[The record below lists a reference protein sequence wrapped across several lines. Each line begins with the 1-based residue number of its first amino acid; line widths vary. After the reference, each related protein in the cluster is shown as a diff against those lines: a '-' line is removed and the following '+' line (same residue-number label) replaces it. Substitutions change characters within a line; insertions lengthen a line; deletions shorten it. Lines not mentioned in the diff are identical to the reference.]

1 MKKKF
6 IIFLI
11 IVSVLAFF
19 GYKYVYQNHRDISSE
34 TASFSIK
41 VEQLKKD
48 FSSNDSIANAKY
60 LDKTIVIY
68 GEVTNVDLEN
78 KQLIIDSSLNA
89 KITSEISAI
98 KDKDKITLKGRFIGY
113 NDLLEEFEMD
123 QCTIEKE
130 W

>member
-1 MKKKF
+1 MKKKI

-19 GYKYVYQNHRDISSE
+19 GYKYIYQSHRDISSE

-48 FSSNDSIANAKY
+48 FSSNDSVANAKY

-89 KITSEISAI
+89 KMTSDISAI
-98 KDKDKITLKGRFIGY
+98 KVKDKVTLKGRFIGY

-130 W
+130 

>member
-1 MKKKF
+1 MKKKI

-19 GYKYVYQNHRDISSE
+19 GYKYLYQSHRDISSE

-89 KITSEISAI
+89 KITSDISAI
-98 KDKDKITLKGRFIGY
+98 KGKDKITLKGRFIGY

-130 W
+130 

>member
-1 MKKKF
+1 MKKKI

-19 GYKYVYQNHRDISSE
+19 GYRYVYQNHRDISSE

-89 KITSEISAI
+89 KITSDISAI
-98 KDKDKITLKGRFIGY
+98 KVKDKVTLKGRFIGY

-123 QCTIEKE
+123 QCTFEKE
-130 W
+130 

>member
-1 MKKKF
+1 LL
-6 IIFLI
+6 FLI

-19 GYKYVYQNHRDISSE
+19 GYKFVYQNHRDISSE

-89 KITSEISAI
+89 KIASEISAI
-98 KDKDKITLKGRFIGY
+98 KVKDKITLKGRFIGY

-130 W
+130 

>member
-1 MKKKF
+1 MKKKI

-11 IVSVLAFF
+11 IISVLAFF

-78 KQLIIDSSLNA
+78 KQLVIDSSLNA
-89 KITSEISAI
+89 KMTSDISAI
-98 KDKDKITLKGRFIGY
+98 NGKDKVTLKGRFIGY

-123 QCTIEKE
+123 QCTIEK
-130 W
+130 

>member
-1 MKKKF
+1 MKKKI

-19 GYKYVYQNHRDISSE
+19 GYKYVYKSHRDISSE

-78 KQLIIDSSLNA
+78 KQLIIDSFLNA
-89 KITSEISAI
+89 KITSDITAI
-98 KDKDKITLKGRFIGY
+98 KGKDKITLKGRFIGY

-130 W
+130 

>member
-1 MKKKF
+1 MKKKI

-19 GYKYVYQNHRDISSE
+19 GYKYVYKSHRDISSE

-60 LDKTIVIY
+60 LDRTIVIY

-89 KITSEISAI
+89 KITSDISAI
-98 KDKDKITLKGRFIGY
+98 KGKDKITLKGRFIGY

-130 W
+130 

>member
-1 MKKKF
+1 MKKKI

-19 GYKYVYQNHRDISSE
+19 GYKYVYQSHRDISSE

-78 KQLIIDSSLNA
+78 KQLVIDSSLNA
-89 KITSEISAI
+89 KISSEISTI
-98 KDKDKITLKGRFIGY
+98 KVKDKITLKGRFIGY

-123 QCTIEKE
+123 QCTIE
-130 W
+130 

>member
-1 MKKKF
+1 MKKKI

-19 GYKYVYQNHRDISSE
+19 GYKYIYQSHRDISSE

-48 FSSNDSIANAKY
+48 FSSNDSVANAKY

-89 KITSEISAI
+89 KMTGDISAI
-98 KDKDKITLKGRFIGY
+98 KVKDKVTLKGRFIGY

-130 W
+130 